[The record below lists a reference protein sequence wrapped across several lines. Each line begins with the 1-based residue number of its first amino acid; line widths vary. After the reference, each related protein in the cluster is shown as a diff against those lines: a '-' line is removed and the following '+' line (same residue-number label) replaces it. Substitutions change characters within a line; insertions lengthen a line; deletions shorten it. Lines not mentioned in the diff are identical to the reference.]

1 MKMLS
6 LGYSTAN
13 MSVVSVIDKLWRH
26 VSTTLSQL
34 NASTAPTSRSLN
46 RKSSSV
52 KAESSKMLLLPGEG
66 NAVLDLLLKIER
78 YMWKKDYLLADHFWN
93 TTAVTYLEL
102 LDSLLSVPQYIL
114 PDVS

>member
-26 VSTTLSQL
+26 VSATLSLL
-34 NASTAPTSRSLN
+34 NASTAPTSSLN
-46 RKSSSV
+46 RTYSSV
-52 KAESSKMLLLPGEG
+52 KEESRKMLLPGEG
-66 NAVLDLLLKIER
+66 NAVVDLLLKIER

-102 LDSLLSVPQYIL
+102 LDSLLSMPQYII